1 MIQYHGDYLDFIA
14 DQGVGSNDRMAS
26 SPASYISYL
35 NGVSKCLGVDITPA
49 LLRNERDVQEV
60 ARKIE
65 RQGTKAAGTIRN
77 YISAMRQ
84 YVAMVAAKR
93 L

>member
-1 MIQYHGDYLDFIA
+1 MIQHQGDYLDFLEGR
-14 DQGVGSNDRMAS
+14 GVGSNDRVAS

-35 NGVSKCLGVDITPA
+35 NSVSKCLGVDITPA
-49 LLRNERDVQEV
+49 LLRTEKDVQEI

-65 RQGTKAAGTIRN
+65 RQGTKAAATIRN